1 MSARPLSVLY
11 VSDSPT
17 VSGAEIVC
25 LHYLDAF
32 TAPSYRTHFILSDAN
47 ERLRRE
53 LDRRKVSY
61 TAINTFARTPIR
73 TTLNPVHLA
82 DFGRAIAQTSRTIAR
97 VMREHQVD
105 VVHTTMYPA
114 TLYVAAAIRQLGG
127 SQRHR
132 EQPQPRPQ
140 QQIWHE
146 HNIKQIHPVNRL
158 IYRWVSQTCSHI
170 IGPSDAV
177 MAPLLD
183 AGIDPAKVQTL
194 YNGINLA
201 AFDRRNLDRS
211 NVDRTKLRSTLG
223 LTTNQQP
230 AIGLFGQMLPRK
242 GHITLIDAAPTILRA
257 FPDARFFF
265 VGALENPPYQEQLQT
280 TLRER
285 ALTSAFTFTGWRE
298 DVPALMASMDIII
311 VPTLTPEP
319 AALSLMEAMAL
330 QRPLI
335 ASKTGGTT
343 ELVIDGETGLLFNP
357 GDAATLAQLVER
369 LLADPTLATRLG
381 TAGRARMESCFS
393 LDRHLARVEELYR
406 QECR

>member
-32 TAPSYRTHFILSDAN
+32 TAPSYRTHFILSDGN
-47 ERLRRE
+47 VRLRRE

-73 TTLNPVHLA
+73 TTLNPVYLA
-82 DFGRAIAQTSRTIAR
+82 DFGRAIAQTSRAIAR
-97 VMREHQVD
+97 VMREHEVD

-114 TLYVAAAIRQLGG
+114 TLYVAAAIRQIGG
-127 SQRHR
+127 RQQQQHRRQQQRR
-132 EQPQPRPQ
+132 QR
-140 QQIWHE
+140 QIWHE
-146 HNIKQIHPVNRL
+146 HNIKRIHPVNRV
-158 IYRWVSQTCSHI
+158 IYRWVSRTCCRV

-183 AGIDPAKVQTL
+183 AGIDRAKVQTL

-201 AFDRRNLDRS
+201 AFDRS
-211 NVDRTKLRSTLG
+211 SVDKTKLRSDLG
-223 LTTNQQP
+223 LANDHQP
-230 AIGLFGQMLPRK
+230 AIGLFGQMLSRK
-242 GHITLIDAAPTILRA
+242 GHTTLIDAAPTILRA

-280 TLRER
+280 MLRER
-285 ALTSAFTFTGWRE
+285 GLEAAFTFTGWRE
-298 DVPALMASMDIII
+298 DVPALMASMDLIV

-335 ASKTGGTT
+335 ASRTGGTA
-343 ELVIDGETGLLFNP
+343 ELVVDGETGLLFAP
-357 GDAATLAQLVER
+357 GDAAALAQLVER
-369 LLADPTLATRLG
+369 LLGDPALATRLG

-393 LDRHLARVEELYR
+393 LDRHLARVEELY
-406 QECR
+406 QQACR